1 MKEIKREN
9 FQKLQV
15 KIQELSRDGKHLL
28 SIIEEKQFR
37 DQISVDDLMITDK
50 GMTILEPLQR
60 PHLLTE

>member
-9 FQKLQV
+9 FQKLQET
-15 KIQELSRDGKHLL
+15 IQELSRDRKHLL
-28 SIIEEKQFR
+28 SIIEDKQFR
-37 DQISVDDLMITDK
+37 DQISAGDLMITIK